1 MENTADPIRRERNS
15 ALSGQT
21 DSSFLHSQ
29 QRSLLCWSQLN
40 PDKMGTMAFDGNVIS
55 IKTAALQKAA
65 RLDNLTIVFFPHFLP
80 VLSCAGTLPSA
91 QDLLGLNK

>member
-1 MENTADPIRRERNS
+1 
-15 ALSGQT
+15 
-21 DSSFLHSQ
+21 
-29 QRSLLCWSQLN
+29 
-40 PDKMGTMAFDGNVIS
+40 MGTVAFDGNVIS

-65 RLDNLTIVFFPHFLP
+65 RLDNLTIVFFPHFLH